1 MEHGGKWLERSVRR
15 RVAVIVVFSLILGML
30 PVGEA
35 SVSRAAEGQSR
46 SSSLRN
52 PRVSGGVT
60 TWDCIYFGRYW
71 QNDTNGDGKADQ
83 DDDKEPIKW
92 RVLSVDG
99 DDAFLVADRNLDCQ
113 QYNNTDG
120 EVTWEISTLRDWI
133 NTSFLNNAFSASEQS
148 AIKSTQVIN
157 NDNPDFGTE
166 GGNNTIDKVYLLS
179 IEEVTN
185 EDYGFS
191 TSSNED
197 AVSRRAL
204 NTDYVKGQGAYTS
217 TEYEGNGPWWLRSP
231 GYISFDAAYVG
242 SSGNVSRIGDGV
254 YSDNFGVRPALH
266 LNLSSVSEWSLAGT
280 VASDGTEINPTDY
293 PMIEPTPDVTLSP
306 STNPSY
312 ADLQN
317 PRVSDG
323 VTTWDCL
330 YFGNYWQND
339 TNGGGTADRNDA
351 KEPIKWRVLSVD
363 GDDAFLVA
371 DRNLDCQEYNDT
383 PADVTW
389 ETSTLR
395 EWLNGSFFNNAFSAS
410 EQSAIKNTRVINN
423 DNPDYGT
430 EGGGDTTDQVYLLS
444 IDEVTNGDYGFS
456 ISSSESAK
464 SRRALN
470 TAYAKEQGA
479 YTSTD
484 TEYEGNGYWWLRSPG
499 GSSHYAAVVDNFG
512 FVRRYG
518 FYVCNLDV
526 GVRPALHLNLSSVSE
541 WSPAGTVVSDEVVI
555 ESTSTI
561 KPTLNVT
568 ATPSPTPKVT
578 IIPSVKPTQIPTHK
592 PEIDETSTPTSK
604 PEATV
609 SATPTKVP
617 TTKPEVDETPTPTSK
632 PEASAPAITTAAP
645 GADVTPTPTIRP
657 GSDITPTPKPGT
669 SQTQPQ
675 VSTKPSEKPSSGSDG
690 TVTPP
695 NPDIPSAINPDII
708 SKNNDSGGEKQ
719 SVSKREVTPGKIVT
733 VFGLQYK
740 IKKSTQ
746 KERTVVLWKAS
757 NKKIK
762 KATIPNSIK
771 IQSASYK
778 VVEISKNAFKGC
790 KQLQT
795 ATIGKEVRIIGNGAF
810 SGCRKIKKVII
821 HSKVLKKI
829 GKGAFAGVSRK
840 AKIQVPKSKVAQYRK
855 LMKKG

>member
-52 PRVSGGVT
+52 PRVSDGVT

-179 IEEVTN
+179 SEEVTN

-191 TSSNED
+191 TSSNEN

-204 NTDYVKGQGAYTS
+204 NTDYVKGQGALTS
-217 TEYEGNGPWWLRSP
+217 SKVEYEGNGYWWLRSP
-231 GYISFDAAYVG
+231 GHKNTVALHVNEYGNMSGVG
-242 SSGNVSRIGDGV
+242 SFVNYNNRV
-254 YSDNFGVRPALH
+254 VRPALH
-266 LNLSSVSEWSLAGT
+266 LDLSSVSEWSLAGT
-280 VASDGTEINPTDY
+280 VASDGTVTKPSVRPTES
-293 PMIEPTPDVTLSP
+293 PKVTPLP
-306 STNPSY
+306 STNPPY

-323 VTTWDCL
+323 VTTWDCI

-339 TNGGGTADRNDA
+339 TNGDGTADQDDD

-395 EWLNGSFFNNAFSAS
+395 EWLNDSFFNNAFSAS

-464 SRRALN
+464 NRRALN

-499 GSSHYAAVVDNFG
+499 HYSYNAAYVRSSGD
-512 FVRRYG
+512 VRRGGDDVNYDG
-518 FYVCNLDV
+518 V

-555 ESTSTI
+555 EPTPTI
-561 KPTLNVT
+561 KATPNVT
-568 ATPSPTPKVT
+568 KTPSPTPKVT

-657 GSDITPTPKPGT
+657 GLDITPTPKPGT

-690 TVTPP
+690 TVIPP

-708 SKNNDSGGEKQ
+708 SKNDDSGGEKQ
-719 SVSKREVTPGKIVT
+719 SLSKREVTPGKIVT

-821 HSKVLKKI
+821 RSKVLKKI